1 MAQTLFD
8 KIWNEHIVSR
18 SSSLPAMLYIDT
30 HFINKVTSPRA
41 FDALRKRD
49 LAVFRPKQTVI
60 LHEPGNK
67 LPIPLSDLGRFQL
80 DLLYKNCSDFEIEV
94 NTQNA
99 NYDSNLMASPGQT
112 IVCDP
117 DQTNNIGA
125 FGVIAI
131 GINKTQVSQVLLTQ
145 CLLMQKPKTMK
156 IEINGKLRK
165 GLGVKDINHFLIYEI
180 SSMGAKGYF
189 VEFGGDT
196 ILSLD
201 MDGRIAICNM
211 SREIGAE
218 GGIIA
223 PDELTFDYL
232 KARGI
237 AADTELDDEYP
248 VSWKTLFSDET
259 SVFDE
264 VLEFDAEDIRP
275 GSYGIGISKLL
286 SSQYLK
292 EPQVSYDSEGIIEGY
307 MITDYILSQKDSIE
321 DFERTQAYKTF
332 NGVNPF

>member
-8 KIWNEHIVSR
+8 KIWNDHIVSR
-18 SSSLPAMLYIDT
+18 SSSLLAMLYIDI
-30 HFINKVTSPRA
+30 HLINKVTSPGA
-41 FDALRKRD
+41 FDVLRKRD
-49 LAVFRPKQTVI
+49 LDVFRPKQTVI
-60 LHEPGNK
+60 LHEPGYK
-67 LPIPLSDLGRFQL
+67 VPIPLSDLGRFQS
-80 DLLYKNCSDFEIEV
+80 DLLFKNCSDFGIEV
-94 NTQNA
+94 NTPNA
-99 NYDSNLMASPGQT
+99 NFDSNLMASPGQI

-117 DQTNNIGA
+117 DKTNNIGA

-131 GINKTQVSQVLLTQ
+131 GIKETQISQVLQTQ

-156 IEINGKLRK
+156 IEINGKLRR
-165 GLGVKDINHFLIYEI
+165 GLGVKDINQYLIYEI
-180 SSMGAKGYF
+180 SSIGAKGYF
-189 VEFGGDT
+189 IEFGGDT

-223 PDELTFDYL
+223 PDGLTFDYL
-232 KARGI
+232 KERGI
-237 AADTELDDEYP
+237 ASDTELDDEFP

-275 GSYGIGISKLL
+275 GTYGVSVSKLL
-286 SSQYLK
+286 SSESLK
-292 EPQVSYDSEGIIEGY
+292 EPQVSDDRAGIIEEY
-307 MITDYILSQKDSIE
+307 ISTDYILSQKDSIE
-321 DFERTQAYKTF
+321 DFERTQAYTTF